1 MRHPSALSY
10 LERRGGEVLTE
21 VNNRRARASAGE
33 RAMTVAVYPGT
44 FDPITNGHLDLI
56 ERSLRMFDK
65 LIVAIFANAMK
76 GPLFSVE
83 ERRRLVAEATKGMGN
98 IEIDTFDNTLLVFY
112 AKQRKA
118 NVIVRGLRAIADFE
132 YEFQMTL
139 MNRRL
144 DEDIETVFLTPRE
157 EYTYVASR
165 LIKEVAAYGG
175 NVEHFV
181 PPAVVVALRE
191 KFHQHS

>member
-1 MRHPSALSY
+1 
-10 LERRGGEVLTE
+10 
-21 VNNRRARASAGE
+21 
-33 RAMTVAVYPGT
+33 MTTAVYPGT

-56 ERSLRMFDK
+56 QRSLRMFDK
-65 LIVAIFANAMK
+65 LIVAIFDSPEK
-76 GPLFSVE
+76 GPLFDLD
-83 ERRRLVAEATKGMGN
+83 ERRRLVIEATAGLGN
-98 IEIDTFDNTLLVFY
+98 IEIDTFEDTLLVFY
-112 AKQRKA
+112 ARRRQA

-144 DEDIETVFLTPRE
+144 DEEIETVFLTPRE

-175 NVEHFV
+175 DVERLV
-181 PPAVVVALRE
+181 PPPVVVALNE
-191 KFHQHS
+191 KFQQK

>member
-1 MRHPSALSY
+1 
-10 LERRGGEVLTE
+10 
-21 VNNRRARASAGE
+21 
-33 RAMTVAVYPGT
+33 MTVAVYPGT

-65 LIVAIFANAMK
+65 LIVAIFDNPMK
-76 GPLFSVE
+76 GPLFDVE
-83 ERRRLVAEATKGMGN
+83 DRRRLVAESTRGMGN
-98 IEIDTFDNTLLVFY
+98 IEIDTFNTLLVFY
-112 AKQRKA
+112 ARQRKA

-144 DEDIETVFLTPRE
+144 DEEIETVFLTPRE

-165 LIKEVAAYGG
+165 LIKEVVSYGG
-175 NVEHFV
+175 NVEQLV
-181 PPAVVVALRE
+181 PAPVVIALKE
-191 KFHQHS
+191 KFQNRS